1 MQRRCTEPDELERH
15 LLRCIVVRQPTATVI
30 SIASEQCLCTV
41 TVGKGPSCVL
51 HGLIRS
57 THGHNSYSCKF
68 RIQSRCTLVARAH
81 PTLPARAHRSKSRR
95 VSRASLRSQ
104 RVIV

>member
-51 HGLIRS
+51 ASFDPHMDITDNSSYALSSASRVAARWSLVRILRCRHAHIGLNR
-57 THGHNSYSCKF
+57 
-68 RIQSRCTLVARAH
+68 VASHAH
-81 PTLPARAHRSKSRR
+81 PCAVRG
-95 VSRASLRSQ
+95 
-104 RVIV
+104 

>member
-51 HGLIRS
+51 ASFDPHMDI
-57 THGHNSYSCKF
+57 THKF